1 MAKIEPKI
9 FDELKT
15 ALVSFG
21 DKYFVGEELNRS
33 KLTDDLRNYDEAL
46 LSKLFDEIDRWLH
59 KELAKNIV
67 NGKQITQNIIPN
79 LSFFPRTANL
89 FFSNIFFKN
98 KKIVLFL
105 LVLPLVAVLVAPKVA
120 LADDDSDW
128 VKNIPI
134 IGGVVDFAS
143 DPGGWITDRFA
154 EGAEFFFNDGLQ
166 NIKTTSTKSILG
178 KSFNNL
184 LGKKT
189 GTFYSTVSFVNK
201 SVVMP
206 TAASILSLVML
217 IQLIKISQRIDG
229 TATLPAIKDIVFLI
243 IYATIFI
250 WLLKNSL
257 KICAGA
263 YDLFNEM
270 IGKINQSTVDE
281 LKTVTIADSCKES
294 FGAVIGIWVQSMI
307 FDLITII
314 IKGSVSVMC
323 YMRAMQLY
331 VMAAFSPLP
340 FALLG
345 FDETKNYGVSFC
357 KNFLATCLAGV
368 IILFAMG
375 LFPNLLSGFSGGEI
389 SGFKGDMWSSV
400 CASVA
405 LMLIVIKSG
414 TIARDVFGG

>member
-1 MAKIEPKI
+1 M
-9 FDELKT
+9 
-15 ALVSFG
+15 
-21 DKYFVGEELNRS
+21 
-33 KLTDDLRNYDEAL
+33 
-46 LSKLFDEIDRWLH
+46 
-59 KELAKNIV
+59 
-67 NGKQITQNIIPN
+67 
-79 LSFFPRTANL
+79 
-89 FFSNIFFKN
+89 FKN

-229 TATLPAIKDIVFLI
+229 TATLPAIKDI
-243 IYATIFI
+243 
-250 WLLKNSL
+250 
-257 KICAGA
+257 
-263 YDLFNEM
+263 
-270 IGKINQSTVDE
+270 
-281 LKTVTIADSCKES
+281 
-294 FGAVIGIWVQSMI
+294 
-307 FDLITII
+307 
-314 IKGSVSVMC
+314 
-323 YMRAMQLY
+323 
-331 VMAAFSPLP
+331 
-340 FALLG
+340 ALLG

>member
-1 MAKIEPKI
+1 M
-9 FDELKT
+9 
-15 ALVSFG
+15 
-21 DKYFVGEELNRS
+21 
-33 KLTDDLRNYDEAL
+33 
-46 LSKLFDEIDRWLH
+46 
-59 KELAKNIV
+59 
-67 NGKQITQNIIPN
+67 
-79 LSFFPRTANL
+79 
-89 FFSNIFFKN
+89 FKN

-134 IGGVVDFAS
+134 IGGVIDFAS

-281 LKTVTIADSCKES
+281 LKTVTIADSCKKS

-357 KNFLATCLAGV
+357 KNFLVTCLAGV

>member
-1 MAKIEPKI
+1 M
-9 FDELKT
+9 
-15 ALVSFG
+15 
-21 DKYFVGEELNRS
+21 
-33 KLTDDLRNYDEAL
+33 
-46 LSKLFDEIDRWLH
+46 
-59 KELAKNIV
+59 
-67 NGKQITQNIIPN
+67 
-79 LSFFPRTANL
+79 
-89 FFSNIFFKN
+89 FKN

-294 FGAVIGIWVQSMI
+294 FGAVI
-307 FDLITII
+307 
-314 IKGSVSVMC
+314 
-323 YMRAMQLY
+323 

>member
-1 MAKIEPKI
+1 M
-9 FDELKT
+9 
-15 ALVSFG
+15 
-21 DKYFVGEELNRS
+21 
-33 KLTDDLRNYDEAL
+33 
-46 LSKLFDEIDRWLH
+46 
-59 KELAKNIV
+59 
-67 NGKQITQNIIPN
+67 
-79 LSFFPRTANL
+79 
-89 FFSNIFFKN
+89 FKN

-217 IQLIKISQRIDG
+217 IQLIIISQRIDG

-340 FALLG
+340 FLPCRSQRYRAPCLRMDRQRTEHAAEIPLLPRYRRSSQRPRMEYHRG
-345 FDETKNYGVSFC
+345 GLGTRCSRRMGH
-357 KNFLATCLAGV
+357 L
-368 IILFAMG
+368 LFHHT
-375 LFPNLLSGFSGGEI
+375 SRI
-389 SGFKGDMWSSV
+389 
-400 CASVA
+400 
-405 LMLIVIKSG
+405 
-414 TIARDVFGG
+414 

>member
-1 MAKIEPKI
+1 M
-9 FDELKT
+9 
-15 ALVSFG
+15 
-21 DKYFVGEELNRS
+21 
-33 KLTDDLRNYDEAL
+33 
-46 LSKLFDEIDRWLH
+46 
-59 KELAKNIV
+59 
-67 NGKQITQNIIPN
+67 
-79 LSFFPRTANL
+79 
-89 FFSNIFFKN
+89 FKN

-229 TATLPAIKDIVFLI
+229 TATLPAIKDIAIDALPKDST
-243 IYATIFI
+243 YDKASETIRANADI
-250 WLLKNSL
+250 DIAERRKSVLPDQAGLAAKKASCIESL
-257 KICAGA
+257 AH
-263 YDLFNEM
+263 
-270 IGKINQSTVDE
+270 IGGNAPVCGQDE
-281 LKTVTIADSCKES
+281 
-294 FGAVIGIWVQSMI
+294 
-307 FDLITII
+307 
-314 IKGSVSVMC
+314 
-323 YMRAMQLY
+323 
-331 VMAAFSPLP
+331 
-340 FALLG
+340 
-345 FDETKNYGVSFC
+345 
-357 KNFLATCLAGV
+357 
-368 IILFAMG
+368 
-375 LFPNLLSGFSGGEI
+375 
-389 SGFKGDMWSSV
+389 
-400 CASVA
+400 
-405 LMLIVIKSG
+405 
-414 TIARDVFGG
+414 IAR

>member
-1 MAKIEPKI
+1 MASNKSKTPGPIQVVVVLMLTVLAFYFGNRFGQV
-9 FDELKT
+9 FDFNTMEIT
-15 ALVSFG
+15 DGALATVNSIVAAPAAISIADPEADPSKVEKPFVIKG
-21 DKYFVGEELNRS
+21 LSTEKVDVGEMKN
-33 KLTDDLRNYDEAL
+33 LTRYNCAYESD
-46 LSKLFDEIDRWLH
+46 
-59 KELAKNIV
+59 
-67 NGKQITQNIIPN
+67 
-79 LSFFPRTANL
+79 
-89 FFSNIFFKN
+89 
-98 KKIVLFL
+98 
-105 LVLPLVAVLVAPKVA
+105 
-120 LADDDSDW
+120 DW

>member
-1 MAKIEPKI
+1 MVIGGTELGDVDKMYQTGKSAIKGSVGAARVGSDLVKDTVDTAKTTAKAFKAGLNGEDIDLSGTKSRSGSNLAKGTKKAAKEGFRAAKRAAI
-9 FDELKT
+9 KDSELEDVDN
-15 ALVSFG
+15 L
-21 DKYFVGEELNRS
+21 YQ
-33 KLTDDLRNYDEAL
+33 EAKG
-46 LSKLFDEIDRWLH
+46 LSK
-59 KELAKNIV
+59 A
-67 NGKQITQNIIPN
+67 
-79 LSFFPRTANL
+79 
-89 FFSNIFFKN
+89 
-98 KKIVLFL
+98 
-105 LVLPLVAVLVAPKVA
+105 AV
-120 LADDDSDW
+120 S
-128 VKNIPI
+128 
-134 IGGVVDFAS
+134 
-143 DPGGWITDRFA
+143 
-154 EGAEFFFNDGLQ
+154 
-166 NIKTTSTKSILG
+166 STKGAVSNTR
-178 KSFNNL
+178 KSWKMLKRSTARIKALSRKRFTAGAGNKFNQQMYRYMRSAAYQSVS
-184 LGKKT
+184 T
-189 GTFYSTVSFVNK
+189 GGGIIN
-201 SVVMP
+201 
-206 TAASILSLVML
+206 TASLVML